1 MKQRESGG
9 VQSVERALAIIE
21 ILDIH
26 GELGIGEMSALL
38 ALEPSTVH
46 RLVSTLRTRNYV
58 LQNPENRKYRNG
70 FKIFEIGSNV
80 VRRLG
85 LRRQAYPFMTELAEL
100 TGEAVN
106 LAVRDGAC
114 VVYID
119 KIESQATIRVD
130 LAVGKAMPLYC
141 TGLGKVL
148 LASLSDDDV
157 SRLLGDGPF
166 ERYTE
171 RTVTDLLRLRSQLEE
186 IRERGFCIDDEEY
199 VPGLVCVAAPVRG
212 RNGGVL
218 AALSIAVPK
227 YRYLEAPGR
236 KDIIKDL
243 VVSAA
248 RRLSESLGFE
258 SRQGGGYGDEGQEH
272 ASFF

>member
-58 LQNPENRKYRNG
+58 LQNPENKKYRNG

-85 LRRQAYPFMTELAEL
+85 LRRQAYPFMTELADR

-171 RTVTDLLRLRSQLEE
+171 KTVTDPLRLRSQLKE

-199 VPGLVCVAAPVRG
+199 VSGLVCVAAPVRG
-212 RNGGVL
+212 RNGSVL

-227 YRYLEAPGR
+227 YRYLEDPGR
-236 KDIIKDL
+236 KDIIRDL

-248 RRLSESLGFE
+248 RNLSESLGFE
-258 SRQGGGYGDEGQEH
+258 SRQGGGYGSEGQEH